1 MIKSSLVGGEE
12 SGESGKES
20 VYPYGIFDKVD
31 AIASDGVEDVE
42 NIIMDNR
49 EKCKQTESANKPKG
63 RRRRAK
69 KNDNDKD
76 EGQDQDIEV
85 IKDDLSV
92 PEIRKLFTED
102 HLFKFG
108 TPNPDSKLTDV
119 PCGGAELYFTA

>member
-1 MIKSSLVGGEE
+1 M
-12 SGESGKES
+12 
-20 VYPYGIFDKVD
+20 YPYGIFDKVD
-31 AIASDGVEDVE
+31 ASDGVEDVE
-42 NIIMDNR
+42 KIIMDNR
-49 EKCKQTESANKPKG
+49 EKCKQTESANKPMG

-69 KNDNDKD
+69 KNDNDKV
-76 EGQDQDIEV
+76 EGQDQDFEV

-119 PCGGAELYFTA
+119 PCGSAELYFTA